1 MKVEFTEGGKPE
13 NPEKNPRSQIEI
25 DKSQPTCG
33 ARESNP
39 GRASDDRFANL
50 TPLIKY
56 CVLQHNHVYK
66 VVLTQEIKIHVRI
79 DLYYGHI
86 KI

>member
-1 MKVEFTEGGKPE
+1 MGASLLAVA
-13 NPEKNPRSQIEI
+13 
-25 DKSQPTCG
+25 KS
-33 ARESNP
+33 
-39 GRASDDRFANL
+39 
-50 TPLIKY
+50 IYY

-86 KI
+86 KIYAIIRSDH

>member
-1 MKVEFTEGGKPE
+1 MHIIIIVF
-13 NPEKNPRSQIEI
+13 
-25 DKSQPTCG
+25 
-33 ARESNP
+33 
-39 GRASDDRFANL
+39 
-50 TPLIKY
+50 Y
-56 CVLQHNHVYK
+56 NHVYK